1 MKVKVDRNL
10 CIGAAS
16 CIVIAPKV
24 FQLDSE
30 AKATV
35 VDEKGADDESILDAA
50 KSCPVLAI
58 IIEDD
63 SGKQIWPE
71 T

>member
-1 MKVKVDRNL
+1 MKIKIDRSL

-16 CIVIAPKV
+16 CVVIAPKV

-30 AKATV
+30 AKAEV
-35 VDEKGADDESILDAA
+35 VDEKGADDTTILDAA

-63 SGKQIWPE
+63 TGKQIWPE

>member
-1 MKVKVDRNL
+1 MKVTVDRNL

-16 CIVIAPKV
+16 CVVIAPKV

-30 AKATV
+30 AKAEV
-35 VDEKGADDESILDAA
+35 VDQKGADEATILDAA

-63 SGKQIWPE
+63 NGKQIWPE
-71 T
+71 V

>member
-1 MKVKVDRNL
+1 MKVKIDRNL

-16 CIVIAPKV
+16 CVVIAPKV

-30 AKATV
+30 AKAIV
-35 VDEKGADDESILDAA
+35 VDQLGAEDATILDAA

-58 IIEDD
+58 IIDD
-63 SGKQIWPE
+63 DNGKQIWPE
-71 T
+71 S

>member
-16 CIVIAPKV
+16 CVVIAPKV
-24 FQLDSE
+24 FQLDAE
-30 AKATV
+30 AKAEV
-35 VDEKGADDESILDAA
+35 VDEKGADDATILDAA

-63 SGKQIWPE
+63 DGNQIWPE

>member
-16 CIVIAPKV
+16 CVVIAPKV

-30 AKATV
+30 AKAQV
-35 VDEKGADDESILDAA
+35 VDPNGADDETIIDAA

-58 IIEDD
+58 ILEDD
-63 SGKQIWPE
+63 EGNQIWPE
-71 T
+71 I

>member
-1 MKVKVDRNL
+1 MKVRVDRNL

-16 CIVIAPKV
+16 CVVIAPKV

-35 VDEKGADDESILDAA
+35 VDQKGADENTILDAA

-63 SGKQIWPE
+63 NGAQIWPE